1 MKKLIM
7 MAIAGI
13 MYFNADAQVGTTIM
27 ITNHSTTC
35 TVWVKVYA
43 DPSGLCTGNNAT
55 SVIAIPPNSQTNFD
69 ADHIPCASCS
79 PDYILHGGDDLI
91 GATIYNADPAL
102 CSATSYT
109 IGDACF
115 TGSTSASSITWK
127 DNTSCATC
135 GSAGS
140 GSATWSKLTG
150 AVQIDLDIY

>member
-7 MAIAGI
+7 MAVAS
-13 MYFNADAQVGTTIM
+13 MLFFTANAQVGTTIM

-35 TVWVKVYA
+35 TAYVKVYA
-43 DPSGLCTGNNAT
+43 DPSGMCTGNNTT

-69 ADHIPCASCS
+69 ADQIPCASCS

-91 GATIYNADPAL
+91 GATIYNTNPAT

-115 TGSTSASSITWK
+115 TGSTSATSITWK
-127 DNTSCATC
+127 DNISCNTC

-140 GSATWSKLTG
+140 GSATWSMLPG
-150 AVQIDLDIY
+150 AVQIDLDIF